1 MELVD
6 KNALENALKAY
17 MRRAQNVFD
26 EDMPFVLADFQNIHN
41 CAWIGFGDA
50 GKRVIGNTEY
60 EMTACWTEF
69 PSYLRTFSNRKRFCF
84 YECTPAGGGEA
95 MFAIDDLAEEDFP
108 DPEEPEI
115 DDEIENAL
123 RQIIPGFDDLDEDTK
138 NGLRRD
144 IADSL

>member
-26 EDMPFVLADFQNIHN
+26 EDMPFVLSDFQDMHK

-60 EMTACWTEF
+60 ELTACWTEF
-69 PSYLRTFSNRKRFCF
+69 PSYLRTFNNRTRFCF
-84 YECTPAGGGEA
+84 YECVPTCGGEA
-95 MFAIDDLAEEDFP
+95 MFALDDLAEEDFP
-108 DPEEPEI
+108 DPEEPETNNEI
-115 DDEIENAL
+115 DSAL
-123 RQIIPGFDDLDEDTK
+123 RQIIPGFDDLDEETK
-138 NGLRRD
+138 EELRRD
-144 IADSL
+144 IAGSL